1 MTTVL
6 FSFHECPYCFSQTA
20 GFPVRS
26 CLAVIFFLIDS
37 ETGIDQFVAITL
49 VPWHFMVDAPCSHA
63 IMSSD
68 PFLYPRPI
76 DNSPG
81 LGAPPNE
88 EIKVP
93 LGFNQGPSRA
103 DFVECCNLVMIMKTI
118 RLPHLSWRTC
128 MLLASL

>member
-81 LGAPPNE
+81 LGAPLMKKLRCRWDL
-88 EIKVP
+88 IKA
-93 LGFNQGPSRA
+93 L
-103 DFVECCNLVMIMKTI
+103 VEQI
-118 RLPHLSWRTC
+118 
-128 MLLASL
+128 LLNVAT